1 MFDIIYAE
9 EAILDHPRTR
19 RILERF
25 KQAQLV
31 PCARYG
37 EVFNRAAQNFRLQ
50 KTRPA
55 LILAHK
61 SGKHV
66 LETPAGYGIGSEH
79 NFYFS
84 HMLNCVYD
92 CRYCFLQG
100 MYRSAHMVIFVNYE
114 DFQHSIKTTIA
125 NCGPETTPYFFS
137 GYDCDSLALEG
148 LTDFTS
154 HFLDFFAAHPQAFF
168 ELRTKSIRIQ
178 TLLKRPALA
187 NCVVAFSLTPPHIA
201 QQLEHG
207 TPPVKQRLRALQQLA
222 QNGWP
227 IGLRFDPLV
236 YHHNWQ
242 EHYRALFA
250 DVFTHV
256 PIEQLHSVSLGQFRL
271 PTAMY
276 KRMQQL
282 YPREKLFAWGLQ
294 EKEGQVSYREDL
306 ATELH
311 GFCADELLKYIA
323 PEIFFPCPSTTLTL

>member
-9 EAILDHPRTR
+9 EAVLDHPRSR
-19 RILERF
+19 RILARF
-25 KQAQLV
+25 KQAELV

-50 KTRPA
+50 KARPA

-61 SGKHV
+61 DGRRV
-66 LETPAGYGIGSEH
+66 LETPVGYGIGSEH

-84 HMLNCVYD
+84 HMLNCIYD

-114 DFQHSIKTTIA
+114 VFQHSIDATIA
-125 NCGPETTPYFFS
+125 DHFDSGTPYFFS

-148 LTDFTS
+148 ITDFTAS
-154 HFLDFFAAHPQAFF
+154 FLDFFAARPQAFF

-187 NCVVAFSLTPPHIA
+187 NCIVAFSLTPPTIA
-201 QQLEHG
+201 KQLEHG
-207 TPPVKQRLRALQQLA
+207 TPPVEQRLQALQQLA
-222 QNGWP
+222 HSGWP

-250 DVFTHV
+250 DVFARI
-256 PIEQLHSVSLGQFRL
+256 PIDRLHSVSLGQFRL

-282 YPREKLFAWGLQ
+282 YPQEQLFAWGLLD
-294 EKEGQVSYREDL
+294 KEGQVSYREEL
-306 ATELH
+306 AAELH
-311 GFCADELLKYIA
+311 SFCADELSNYID
-323 PEIFFPCPSTTLTL
+323 EKIFFPCPSTTLTL